1 MRDTIER
8 YVRNHHVCKRAK
20 AARDAY
26 NGLLQPLPVSE
37 RPWVDMT
44 MDFVTGLPCTE
55 ENEGTLAEATAELF
69 MRHVWSREGLP
80 ISMTSNRGPQFT
92 AKMWNSLCKLLG
104 IKAKLSTAWHPET
117 DGQSEIANQEM
128 ERYLQSYVNHFQD
141 DWVRLLP
148 MAEFASNANTSA
160 SIRIPSFLA
169 S

>member
-1 MRDTIER
+1 
-8 YVRNHHVCKRAK
+8 
-20 AARDAY
+20 
-26 NGLLQPLPVSE
+26 
-37 RPWVDMT
+37 MT